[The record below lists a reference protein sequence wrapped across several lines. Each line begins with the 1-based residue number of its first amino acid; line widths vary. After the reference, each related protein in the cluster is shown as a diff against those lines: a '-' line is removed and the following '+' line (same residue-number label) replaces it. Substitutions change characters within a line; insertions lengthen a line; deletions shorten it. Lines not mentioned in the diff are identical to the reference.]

1 MKMSN
6 LEIYST
12 AQSFN
17 KAFEN
22 FNEYLPVKINF
33 FMQKNKNIIS
43 SLAQDI
49 DNARMEIIQ
58 TYGKLNDE
66 GDAYIVPP
74 ESIDIANK
82 ELADLFSIEQE
93 VNINKISLSAF
104 DGVKFTTDQVQAIM
118 FMIDEEQV

>member
-12 AQSFN
+12 AQNFN

-33 FMQKNKNIIS
+33 FMQKNKNTIV

-104 DGVKFTTDQVQAIM
+104 DEIKFTTDQVQAIM
-118 FMIDEEQV
+118 FMIDEEQG